1 MAKNNIP
8 PEQPFTDQVSEL
20 GYQYEGTHNQYGN
33 HGYGTLD
40 GWTNNRV
47 EYLRQNEDGTTTKLE
62 YFYNNSSNEFTG
74 VRATTLSS
82 NGRQIDCKSFTVLE
96 EFYSSSYAQAN
107 NMPHSTPEGTKNEE
121 TPNLMNTGENAPSTP
136 DEFTDSSGDNST
148 FHGDGDNGDKSE
160 IDTINERA
168 DAEDLERIRGINLT
182 EYTTLD
188 KTTFN
193 TEAFEEFKNIIVVDI
208 DDIKKLH
215 RYVCIACN
223 YLTVDIKHSFNR
235 VVTSFDSL
243 NKLTKEKVQSE
254 WDYRITMAENQTYKI
269 NSSFN
274 NIISNLKD
282 IIAKD
287 EETDDDKKGSTRYT
301 RPIDEITPV
310 EPTIP
315 VDLDSLNKLTP
326 AIAGAISF
334 TEVIS
339 MYTTIGSDNVVQSSL
354 TGNYGLLGLIHRND
368 KYYYKIIDKATGQ
381 VYFVEMNDKSKIEWD
396 ERGERK
402 AIEIVGDGANI
413 LKLPQE
419 GDVLVRNPEV
429 GDVYFL
435 NGEQMTFDGIDY
447 YFISD
452 NVTGEVGYIPVN
464 TSLSEPVLVSEL
476 GSVTSD
482 NISEVK

>member
-1 MAKNNIP
+1 MTENELVETLSKKG
-8 PEQPFTDQVSEL
+8 FTETTISKVQNERIFTATDI
-20 GYQYEGTHNQYGN
+20 YGN
-33 HGYGTLD
+33 EITITFDKGKDSYDKVSMKGLD
-40 GWTNNRV
+40 RIIQTPIDVDIKQLNAI
-47 EYLRQNEDGTTTKLE
+47 D
-62 YFYNNSSNEFTG
+62 TG
-74 VRATTLSS
+74 S
-82 NGRQIDCKSFTVLE
+82 
-96 EFYSSSYAQAN
+96 
-107 NMPHSTPEGTKNEE
+107 
-121 TPNLMNTGENAPSTP
+121 PNLMDT
-136 DEFTDSSGDNST
+136 
-148 FHGDGDNGDKSE
+148 GDKS
-160 IDTINERA
+160 NERA
-168 DAEDLERIRGINLT
+168 DAEDWERFKGISLT
-182 EYTTLD
+182 AYTID
-188 KTTFN
+188 KITFD

-215 RYVCIACN
+215 KSICDACS
-223 YLTVDIKHSFNR
+223 YFTGDISKSLNN
-235 VVTSFDSL
+235 VETNFDSL
-243 NKLTKEKVQSE
+243 NKLTMKKARYE
-254 WDYRITMAENQTYKI
+254 WDDKITNLKKETSNI

-287 EETDDDKKGSTRYT
+287 EETDGGKKGSTRYT

-315 VDLDSLNKLTP
+315 VDLDNLNKLTP
-326 AIAGAISF
+326 AIAGAITF

-339 MYTTIGSDNVVQSSL
+339 MYTSIGSETIVKSSL
-354 TGNYGLLGLIHRND
+354 TGNYGLLGLIHQND

-381 VYFVEMNDKSKIEWD
+381 VYFVEVNDKSKIEWD

-402 AIEIVGDGANI
+402 AVEVVGDGANI

-435 NGEQMTFDGIDY
+435 NGEKMTFDGIDY

-464 TSLSEPVLVSEL
+464 TSLSEPVLVSAL
-476 GSVTSD
+476 GGIPTTNSS
-482 NISEVK
+482 SEVIK